1 MHLTTTWAVF
11 AIPVCLSACQS
22 APAKAEP
29 EATVMETPSRQI
41 IDTRTACADIDTL
54 KQTTSE
60 RIHLATLEAVRDA
73 CSLETGDVT
82 LLEATTRLD
91 GNQIALQADGNTL
104 TLFQVSDGKPPFTC
118 CSLQDLN
125 WRDLG
130 DNRTWVTRLH
140 LKDLQAGMLT
150 QFPAAPGPGDTDKDI
165 LKWRGPDAPPAPP
178 LKPDPDGT
186 IVEHELYSPQLGET
200 RRLFVYQPAASPSG
214 NALPVMVLTDGEELP
229 FWARLIEPM
238 IDSGQVAPVLIIGLV
253 SGQQGIVE
261 DRSDL
266 GTDIRNIDYLPSQ
279 IDGHPPS
286 RFDAHL
292 AFVTETVLPWAETR
306 FGASKDRHDRV
317 VAGMSSGG
325 GFALNAGFRRP
336 DVFAHAWPM
345 SPGMGGI
352 NTVPPAPTG
361 PVADFRISAGYYEPI
376 FIRGARISATNL
388 SAAGYHVDT
397 RWFPAGHMNDQWEIR
412 LLDNLEAVFPG
423 PASARLL
430 HDQG

>member
-1 MHLTTTWAVF
+1 MRLKVAWTVLT
-11 AIPVCLSACQS
+11 IPACLSACQS

-29 EATVMETPSRQI
+29 EAAVMEAPSRQI
-41 IDTRTACADIDTL
+41 IDTRTYCADIDAL
-54 KQTTSE
+54 KQTTSK

-73 CSLETGDVT
+73 CSLDTGDVT

-91 GNQIALQADGNTL
+91 GSQIALQADGDTL
-104 TLFQVSDGKPPFTC
+104 TLFQVSDGTPPFSC

-125 WRDLG
+125 WRNLG
-130 DNRTWVTRLH
+130 DDRTWVTRLH

-150 QFPAAPGPGDTDKDI
+150 QFPIAPGPGVTDKDI

-186 IVEHELYSPQLGET
+186 ITEQELYSPQLGET
-200 RRLFVYQPAASPSG
+200 RRLFVYQPAGTPSG
-214 NALPVMVLTDGEELP
+214 ATLPVLVLTDGEELP
-229 FWARLIEPM
+229 FWARVIEPM
-238 IDSGQVAPVLIIGLV
+238 IDSRRIAPVLIIGLV
-253 SGQQGIVE
+253 SGQGGIIE

-266 GTDIRNIDYLPSQ
+266 GSDIRNIDYLPSQ

-286 RFDAHL
+286 RFDDHL
-292 AFVTETVLPWAETR
+292 AFVTETVLPWAETN
-306 FGASKDRHDRV
+306 FGASKDRHDRA

-345 SPGMGGI
+345 SPGMDGI
-352 NTVPPAPTG
+352 NTVPPAPTS

-376 FIRGARISATNL
+376 FIRGARISAANL
-388 SAAGYHVDT
+388 TAAGYQVDT
-397 RWFPAGHMNDQWEIR
+397 RWFPAGHMKDQWELR